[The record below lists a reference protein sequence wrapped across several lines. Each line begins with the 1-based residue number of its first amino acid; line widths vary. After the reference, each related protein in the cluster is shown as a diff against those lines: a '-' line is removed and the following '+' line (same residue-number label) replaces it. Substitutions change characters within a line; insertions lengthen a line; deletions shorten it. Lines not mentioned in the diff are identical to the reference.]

1 MARWITALNRW
12 VRGESVTPVASAAR
26 TTNGDSGWIDA
37 AAFNSLA
44 LTLAVTAVGGDA
56 NETLDVVVET
66 ASDNAGANT
75 RTIGTFAQRTQ
86 PQGATTVRIS
96 APGVDAYYRV
106 RWTVGGT
113 TPSFTFSV
121 SGEAK

>member
-1 MARWITALNRW
+1 MARFVDSLKKF
-12 VRGESVTPVASAAR
+12 VRGDSVTPVASAAR
-26 TTNGDSGWIDA
+26 TANGDSGWLDGEEYDA
-37 AAFNSLA
+37 LI
-44 LTLAVTAVGGDA
+44 LELAVTAVGGDA

-66 ASDNAGANT
+66 ASSNAGANT

-86 PQGATTVRIS
+86 PQGATTLRLS
-96 APGVDAYYRV
+96 APGVDKFWRV

-121 SGEAK
+121 TGEGK

>member
-1 MARWITALNRW
+1 MARWDADQNAFVEGDAVI
-12 VRGESVTPVASAAR
+12 PVASAAR
-26 TTNGDSGWIDA
+26 TANGDSGWLRAEQYDEV
-37 AAFNSLA
+37 S

-56 NETLDVVVET
+56 NETLDVIVET
-66 ASDNAGANT
+66 RKDSGDAARAVASFAQKTQPGGAVQE
-75 RTIGTFAQRTQ
+75 RKTFAGLDQE
-86 PQGATTVRIS
+86 
-96 APGVDAYYRV
+96 YRV